1 MRIIRIIM
9 WTSNSTQPPP
19 RRWPIVNMQSSN
31 KSPSTSA
38 SAPLINSTADP
49 GLEIQSNARTLD
61 STSLLGREGVVDI
74 LHNNERYTLRRTKQ
88 GKLILSK

>member
-1 MRIIRIIM
+1 
-9 WTSNSTQPPP
+9 
-19 RRWPIVNMQSSN
+19 MQSSN

-38 SAPLINSTADP
+38 SAPLVTSPVDSGHDNHSHT
-49 GLEIQSNARTLD
+49 RTLD

-88 GKLILSK
+88 GKLILTK